1 MSPKNLFDQSG
12 LEMSEPKMKKPSL
25 FRTAVMGIV
34 YAWRRVMDVK
44 YNPLKYVPDP
54 SLQAYFMLV
63 LFIAWSLFFGVL
75 AVNYLGFFDYN
86 VVVSII
92 VHTLVLMPLAFTMQF
107 LLMQKGW
114 CKMVKR
120 MERRTIKIQNRCK

>member
-12 LEMSEPKMKKPSL
+12 LEMSEPNDEKTQI

-54 SLQAYFMLV
+54 HEKHSLC
-63 LFIAWSLFFGVL
+63 WS
-75 AVNYLGFFDYN
+75 
-86 VVVSII
+86 
-92 VHTLVLMPLAFTMQF
+92 
-107 LLMQKGW
+107 
-114 CKMVKR
+114 
-120 MERRTIKIQNRCK
+120 